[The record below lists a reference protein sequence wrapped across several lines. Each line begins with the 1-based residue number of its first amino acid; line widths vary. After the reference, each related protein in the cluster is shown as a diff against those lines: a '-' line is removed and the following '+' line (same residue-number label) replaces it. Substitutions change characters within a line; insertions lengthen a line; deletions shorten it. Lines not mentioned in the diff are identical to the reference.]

1 MDYGPSARSSR
12 YDQKAEKTVFG
23 RQIEVEPSG
32 RIEHSLRANSVTT
45 RMDFEFSRPELA
57 SSSPLSSP
65 TASTRRFSQY
75 KSRTSSSSIVP
86 ARPNNK
92 SNSFAF
98 QIAEPPQKL
107 LWKERVRQQVAAR
120 ARQERQKRH
129 ERGRSEDPSSDA
141 SSEADPAM
149 DDDNP
154 DDLDDEVCIY
164 FSPSSVR
171 LISSA

>member
-1 MDYGPSARSSR
+1 MD
-12 YDQKAEKTVFG
+12 DQSTACVSTPP
-23 RQIEVEPSG
+23 RP
-32 RIEHSLRANSVTT
+32 
-45 RMDFEFSRPELA
+45 RMDFQFSRPELA

-75 KSRTSSSSIVP
+75 KSRTSSSSIVS
-86 ARPNNK
+86 ARPNK
-92 SNSFAF
+92 SNSFGF

-149 DDDNP
+149 DDDNL

-164 FSPSSVR
+164 FSPSPVR
-171 LISSA
+171 LISAA